1 MNPADPSASRILGQP
16 KGLATLFLTEMWER
30 FTYYGMRALLVLFL
44 VDSLANGGFALDDR
58 TATAIYGLYISA
70 TYIACLPGGWIAD
83 RLIGAQRAVIYGG
96 VLLMIG
102 NALLAIPGSATL
114 FYSGLLVIVLGVGLL
129 KPNISALVAQIYP
142 EGGAARDAG
151 FTIFYMGINLG
162 AFIGP
167 LITAWLA
174 QEYGWRAG
182 FGSAAVGM
190 AIGLVQFAVT
200 RRYLGE
206 AGRLP
211 HRAAGDTNLRRD
223 WTTLAIGSVALALLL
238 VAALTGGMTFEPLT
252 LAHNAIWVIV
262 AMAAGYFAW
271 LFLLAGLTGIE
282 KKRVVVILVLFL
294 ACALFWSG
302 FEQTGASLNLFADR
316 YTDRMIGGWEI
327 PAGWF
332 QSVNPVFII
341 VFAPMFSMLWVALG
355 RRNLDPAAPAK
366 FAFGLILMGLGFL
379 VMYGAAKIVAG
390 GAMAGALWLVMT
402 YLLHT
407 FGELCLSPV
416 GLSTTTK
423 LAPDRFVGQMLGI
436 WFLATSLG
444 NLLAGLIAGEVS
456 DVAIAEM
463 PAQFMGLVQFG
474 VGLGLLLL
482 VFSKPVRKLMGG
494 VH

>member
-1 MNPADPSASRILGQP
+1 MNAPQPAAARFLGQP
-16 KGLATLFLTEMWER
+16 RGLATLFFTEMWER

-44 VDSLANGGFALDDR
+44 VDPLARGGFALDDR

-70 TYIACLPGGWIAD
+70 TYIVCLPGGWIAD

-102 NALLAIPGSATL
+102 NAVLAVPGTPAL
-114 FYSGLLVIVLGVGLL
+114 FYTGLLLIVLGVGLL

-167 LITAWLA
+167 LVTAWLA
-174 QEYGWRAG
+174 QQYGWRAG

-190 AIGLVQFAVT
+190 AIGLVQFQLT
-200 RRYLGE
+200 RRHLGRVGL
-206 AGRLP
+206 AS
-211 HRAAGDTNLRRD
+211 HRAPQDADPRRD
-223 WTTLAIGSVALALLL
+223 RVLLTVGAAVLVTLL
-238 VAALTGGMTFEPLT
+238 VAALAGAIVVDPLS
-252 LAHNAIWVIV
+252 LARISVWVIV
-262 AMAAGYFAW
+262 AMAGGYFAW
-271 LFLLAGLTGIE
+271 LFLFAGLDHVE
-282 KKRVVVILVLFL
+282 KKRAVVILVLFV

-316 YTDRMIGGWEI
+316 YTDRLIDGWEV

-341 VFAPMFSMLWVALG
+341 IFAPLFSMLWVALAARG
-355 RRNLDPAAPAK
+355 LDPAAPAK
-366 FAFGLILMGLGFL
+366 FAFGLMLMGLGFL
-379 VMYGAAKIVAG
+379 VMYGAAKIVAAG
-390 GAMAGALWLVMT
+390 GMAGPSWLVMT

-423 LAPDRFVGQMLGI
+423 LAPERFVGQMLGI

-444 NLLAGLIAGEVS
+444 NLAAGLIAGEVA
-456 DVAIAEM
+456 DVGLAEM
-463 PAQFMGLVQFG
+463 PAQFMGIAQFG
-474 VGLGLLLL
+474 LGLGLLLL
-482 VFSKPVRKLMGG
+482 LFSRPVKSLMGG
-494 VH
+494 IR

>member
-1 MNPADPSASRILGQP
+1 MNAADPSSSRILGQP
-16 KGLATLFLTEMWER
+16 TGLATLFLTEMWER

-58 TATAIYGLYISA
+58 TATAVYGLYISA
-70 TYIACLPGGWIAD
+70 TYIVCLPGGWIGD

-102 NALLAIPGSATL
+102 NALLAIPGSAAL
-114 FYSGLLVIVLGVGLL
+114 FYCGLLVIVLGVGLL
-129 KPNISALVAQIYP
+129 KPNISALVAQMYP

-167 LITAWLA
+167 LVTAWLA

-190 AIGLVQFAVT
+190 VLGLLQFGAT
-200 RRYLGE
+200 RHYLGA
-206 AGRLP
+206 AGREP
-211 HRAAGDTNLRRD
+211 HRAVGDANRRRD
-223 WTTLAIGSVALALLL
+223 WITLVVGCAALALLL
-238 VAALTGGMTFEPLT
+238 IATLTGGVAFEPLT
-252 LAHNAIWVIV
+252 LARNAIWVIV
-262 AMAAGYFAW
+262 AMAVGYFAW

-282 KKRVVVILVLFL
+282 KQRVIVILVLFI

-316 YTDRMIGGWEI
+316 YTDRVLGGFEI

-332 QSVNPVFII
+332 QSVNPIFII
-341 VFAPMFSMLWVALG
+341 AFAPLFSMLWIALAK
-355 RRNLDPAAPAK
+355 RNLDPAAPAK

-379 VMYGAAKIVAG
+379 VMYGAARVVAD
-390 GAMAGALWLVMT
+390 GAMAGASWLVMT

-423 LAPDRFVGQMLGI
+423 LAPERFVGQMLGL

-444 NLLAGLIAGEVS
+444 NLLAGLIAGEVA
-456 DVAIAEM
+456 DVGLAEM
-463 PAQFMGLVQFG
+463 PAQFMGLVKFG

-482 VFSKPVRKLMGG
+482 VFSKPVKKLMCG
-494 VH
+494 VR